1 ERDSYVTMADMTD
14 HEHLRE
20 AATNLRNPAAQAE
33 TEVDS
38 LPRRHPAAAGVWTG
52 PTATALYEATDDV
65 PRRLGT
71 ATQELLEYAAA
82 LDGRADELEAQP
94 DGRASST

>member
-1 ERDSYVTMADMTD
+1 MADMTD

-20 AATNLRNPAAQAE
+20 AATNLRNRAAEAE

-38 LPRRHPAAAGVWTG
+38 LLRRHPEEAGVWTG
-52 PTATALYEATDDV
+52 LTATAFYEATDDV
-65 PRRLGT
+65 RRRLGT

-82 LDGRADELEAQP
+82 LDARADELEAQP
-94 DGRASST
+94 DGPASST